1 VVEFGAT
8 LSHLRRNANKTTV
21 SLARALNLEPESVE
35 RLERGE
41 SRPPDRQT
49 VLDLAN
55 ALGLN
60 EAQTDELL
68 WAANHLPYRLQPAET
83 RDTRGVALFV
93 DHENVFIALNEL
105 LKNFPPDVQAQERR
119 KIEPSAI
126 ALGLRTAAEQH
137 GWVKTSLAVAD
148 WERLPAGQVKEY
160 LKLRYQIDYNLPGRN
175 SADLKLSD
183 AIRNVLEQDDEGE
196 VDTYILVTGD
206 GGYLAVMDTL
216 LRRQKQVFV
225 WGVRGATNAVLQQ
238 NATGT
243 AWIEDLLGLTL
254 TRPIP
259 RVVERPVEIE
269 GGRTSNGIPADG
281 VRSPL
286 GFSIGNEVSRLEAMA
301 IHLSRYLRLRSWAF
315 ITFVRFL
322 GFLGE
327 TGVFGASREEQL
339 AWLSHAKETGVL
351 REDILDDPNDPTRIA
366 RRFYLNESH
375 PLVERAQ
382 TIRARVGEV
391 VPGTGR
397 GLAFGVVIDRLIADP
412 ELKLTDVQAKNWL
425 TWLTEAGFLLADTVP
440 HYRKEGVTVTLLRQS
455 PGYWDAVASPDTSS
469 DGDRL
474 ENLAE
479 QATVRLANFLERHPH
494 FAWMAL
500 SQLLN
505 QMTESALANGP
516 DAAAL
521 NRQRA
526 KQAVAL
532 ANEHGYIQVEQIP
545 NLKTGGTTTVARL
558 NREVP
563 HVGELLILRESLVR
577 RLAEML
583 VSRPSVSRGL
593 FQASIVDKL
602 GVPHEDA
609 GAWIELLVGEG
620 LFAVDPDHDVAAGGA
635 LRVDHQDLIVSR
647 ILFSALHGSSDPQG
661 I

>member
-8 LSHLRRNANKTTV
+8 LSRLRRNANKTTV
-21 SLARALNLEPESVE
+21 SLARALNLEPASIE

-41 SRPPDRQT
+41 ARPPDRQT

-105 LKNFPPDVQAQERR
+105 LKNFPPDIQAQERR

-126 ALGLRTAAEQH
+126 ALGLRTAAEQY

-183 AIRNVLEQDDEGE
+183 AIRNVLEQDDEGDI
-196 VDTYILVTGD
+196 DTYILVTGD

-254 TRPIP
+254 TRPAP

-269 GGRTSNGIPADG
+269 DGRTSNGITADA
-281 VRSPL
+281 VRAPL
-286 GFSIGNEVSRLEAMA
+286 SFSIGNEVSRLEAMA
-301 IHLSRYLRLRSWAF
+301 IHLSRYLRLRSWTF

-322 GFLGE
+322 GFLAE

-351 REDILDDPNDPTRIA
+351 REEILDDPNDPTRIA
-366 RRFYLNESH
+366 RRFSLNETH
-375 PLVERAQ
+375 PLVERAH
-382 TIRARVGEV
+382 TIRARVGEI
-391 VPGTGR
+391 VPATGR

-425 TWLTEAGFLLADTVP
+425 TWFAEAGYLLADAVP

-455 PGYWDAVASPDTSS
+455 PGYWDAAASSDILS

-505 QMTESALANGP
+505 QMTDSALANGP

-532 ANEHGYIQVEQIP
+532 ANERGYIQVEQIP

-563 HVGELLILRESLVR
+563 HVGALVVLRESLVR

-602 GVPHEDA
+602 GVPYEDA
-609 GAWIELLVGEG
+609 GAWIDLLVGEG

-647 ILFSALHGSSDPQG
+647 ILFSAMQGFSGSQR